1 MLVLKHRIAN
11 TEGMFKKIHKS
22 SLNIDPRYQR
32 EKTALVSKIVKEG
45 WSWPRCGAINV
56 SHREDGT
63 LWVFDGGNRL
73 RAANQLEQVTMLP
86 CMIYDS
92 DGYQEEAG
100 TFTDVNS
107 ARVRVSGHDLQRS
120 AVAAGSEAAIFVENL
135 LRYSAERNMTPGRCE
150 KILRESLA
158 STVKGRNILRQI
170 WPAVV
175 NVHEGAPLCG
185 PILRG
190 LYWIEDHA
198 KGHMSLHDL
207 KWRGI
212 VTKVG
217 YNELLTATR
226 KGALLKNS
234 APNWGKGILERINK
248 GIPERLRLRAEE

>member
-1 MLVLKHRIAN
+1 MLTLKHRIAN
-11 TEGMFKKIHKS
+11 AEGTFKKIHKS
-22 SLNIDPRYQR
+22 ALNIDQRYQR

-73 RAANQLEQVTMLP
+73 RAANQLEQVTMVP
-86 CMIYDS
+86 CMVYDS
-92 DGYQEEAG
+92 DGFQEEAG

-135 LRYSAERNMTPGRCE
+135 LKFAEERGMTPGRCE

-158 STVKGRNILRQI
+158 SEPKGRNILRRI

-175 NVHEGAPLCG
+175 SVHEGIPLSG

-190 LYWIEDHA
+190 LYWIEQHI
-198 KGHMSLHDL
+198 KGNISLHDV
-207 KWRGI
+207 KWRTRI
-212 VTKVG
+212 AKIG
-217 YNELLTATR
+217 YDELLMATR
-226 KGALLKNS
+226 KGSLIKNS
-234 APNWGKGILERINK
+234 APNWGKGIRDRINK
-248 GIPERLRLRAEE
+248 AIPERLQVKVDE